1 LEPANRDGS
10 DRDENRPPW
19 IRPVRKKAPSA
30 SKSTES
36 ASQHSSPDGFS
47 PSDFF
52 VDMGTPQTLPQVKA
66 GYGQG
71 PQPPS
76 SAHPSNSPP
85 QGAQHQSNTE
95 YPMPILPSTARPSSF
110 MDTSGGMSMDD
121 APMYLSPAEVMAL
134 FNDGGVDMASLFQPS
149 PEYLQSAS
157 HDGADGRSYGSSS
170 PFGKGDGGVNE
181 ETKNRMALGS
191 SP

>member
-1 LEPANRDGS
+1 
-10 DRDENRPPW
+10 
-19 IRPVRKKAPSA
+19 
-30 SKSTES
+30 
-36 ASQHSSPDGFS
+36 
-47 PSDFF
+47 
-52 VDMGTPQTLPQVKA
+52 MGTPQTLPQVKA

-71 PQPPS
+71 PQLPAS
-76 SAHPSNSPP
+76 VHPSNPP
-85 QGAQHQSNTE
+85 QAARHQSNTE
-95 YPMPILPSTARPSSF
+95 YAVENPISPSTVRPSSF

-149 PEYLQSAS
+149 PEYLQSVS

-170 PFGKGDGGVNE
+170 PFGKGDGGGSE
-181 ETKNRMALGS
+181 ETKNRMGLGS